1 MTEPVMTD
9 KPATQADR
17 ECAALFDRPI
27 IHDEARQAAM
37 NFIDAHFNNAK
48 GKVVGQFEIITAK
61 L

>member
-1 MTEPVMTD
+1 MTD